1 MHAQLA
7 GEKIAGLDGHPSQKI
22 AKIEET
28 NRHTIKDILEE
39 GLEHELYALNLYKK
53 LLSSG
58 AKLTCHD
65 PMVKFWQE
73 ANLEIDNKLK
83 VIQTDLKA
91 NIKKKEKLPSEIDQN
106 KPCESAVNSDPSQ
119 KVNKPR
125 RSYLLSQIYSK
136 YDQFYDKRK

>member
-1 MHAQLA
+1 MFQ
-7 GEKIAGLDGHPSQKI
+7 
-22 AKIEET
+22 
-28 NRHTIKDILEE
+28 ILEAE
-39 GLEHELYALNLYKK
+39 TKDMEFENGKDLWNMINKIK
-53 LLSSG
+53 R
-58 AKLTCHD
+58 
-65 PMVKFWQE
+65 
-73 ANLEIDNKLK
+73 EIDNKLK

-106 KPCESAVNSDPSQ
+106 KPCESTVNSDPSQ